1 MEHSALSPT
10 LRHCTARSIVTA
22 GVVAAAFTA
31 PASAQGFSDLLPSQ
45 IAVGGYA
52 VAGPKYEGS
61 KEYKALG
68 FPIALPAGAG
78 TAGGGLIQFR
88 GVDDVRLRL
97 LNDNG
102 FELGPVLG
110 WRFGRSDDAADRLRG
125 LGDVDGGLVVGGYAG
140 YRFGNI
146 KPFVAYLRQVTGDDT
161 GGLVRFGVESTFV
174 VAQGVTVLA
183 TLGANYADKN
193 YMDSFFTVTGAQS
206 ASSASGLPAYHSG
219 AGLKDAYLS
228 LSTNVPLTD
237 RWSLM
242 LSGSYKRL
250 VGDAADSPI
259 VETPNQFSG
268 GIGLTY
274 RFNLR

>member
-1 MEHSALSPT
+1 MEHSVLSPT

-22 GVVAAAFTA
+22 GLVAAFLSA
-31 PASAQGFSDLLPSQ
+31 PASAQGIADLLPSQ

-61 KEYKALG
+61 KQYRALG

-78 TAGGGLIQFR
+78 AGGGLIQFR

-97 LNDNG
+97 LNTNG

-110 WRFGRSDDAADRLRG
+110 WRFGRSEDAADRLRG

-146 KPFVAYLRQVTGDDT
+146 KPFVAYLHQVTGDDT

-193 YMDSFFTVTGAQS
+193 YMGSFFTVTGAQS
-206 ASSASGLPAYHSG
+206 ASSAAGLPVYGAG

-228 LSTNVPLTD
+228 LSTSVPLTD

-250 VGDAADSPI
+250 IGDAADSPI
-259 VETPNQFSG
+259 VETPNQLSG

>member
-1 MEHSALSPT
+1 MTAVAFAATLS
-10 LRHCTARSIVTA
+10 
-22 GVVAAAFTA
+22 A
-31 PASAQGFSDLLPSQ
+31 PASAQSIADLLPSE

-61 KEYKALG
+61 KQYRALG

-78 TAGGGLIQFR
+78 SAGGGLIQFR

-97 LNDNG
+97 LNSNG

-110 WRFGRSDDAADRLRG
+110 WRFGRSEDAADRLRG

-161 GGLVRFGVESTFV
+161 GGLVRFGVESTFA

-193 YMDSFFTVTGAQS
+193 YMGSFFSVTGAQS
-206 ASSASGLPAYHSG
+206 LASAAALPVYGASAGI
-219 AGLKDAYLS
+219 KDAHFG
-228 LSTNVPLTD
+228 LSTSIPLTN

-242 LSGSYKRL
+242 LSGRYTRL
-250 VGDAADSPI
+250 LGDAVDSPI
-259 VETPNQFSG
+259 VESPNQLFG

-274 RFNLR
+274 RFSLR

>member
-1 MEHSALSPT
+1 MTSFPRVFVASCFALSCAI
-10 LRHCTARSIVTA
+10 LGLS
-22 GVVAAAFTA
+22 AA
-31 PASAQGFSDLLPSQ
+31 PVSAQGLSDLIPSD
-45 IAVGGYA
+45 IAVGGYGVA
-52 VAGPKYEGS
+52 VPKYEGS
-61 KEYKALG
+61 KQYRAIG
-68 FPIALPAGAG
+68 FPIVLPAGAA
-78 TAGGGLIQFR
+78 TAVGGFVQFR

-97 LNDNG
+97 LNTNG
-102 FELGPVLG
+102 FELGPVVG
-110 WRFGRSDDAADRLRG
+110 WRFGRSEDAADRLLG

-161 GGLVRFGVESTFV
+161 GGLVRFGVESTFA

-183 TLGANYADKN
+183 TLGANYADKD
-193 YMDSFFTVTGAQS
+193 YMGSFFTVTAAQS
-206 ASSASGLPAYHSG
+206 ATSVAGLPVYG
-219 AGLKDAYLS
+219 AGAGFKDAYLS
-228 LSTNVPLTD
+228 LSTSIPLTD
-237 RWSLM
+237 RWSLL

-259 VETPNQFSG
+259 VESPNQLFG